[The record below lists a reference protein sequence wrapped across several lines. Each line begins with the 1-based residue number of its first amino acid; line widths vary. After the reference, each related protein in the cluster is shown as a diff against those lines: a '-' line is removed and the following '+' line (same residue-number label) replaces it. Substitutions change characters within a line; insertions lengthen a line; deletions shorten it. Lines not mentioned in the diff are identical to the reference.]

1 MKTKLLIGK
10 AGLDGHDRGV
20 MTVVKALQNAGFEVI
35 YSGLYLS
42 PEDFVNM
49 AINENVK
56 AIGMSIMTGAHKV
69 LVPKVIELLK
79 EKNHE
84 DIPVFGGGIIPEN
97 DIAKLKE
104 AGMRE
109 VFLPGV
115 TLDKIVEFVKNLVGE

>member
-35 YSGLYLS
+35 YSGFYLS

-79 EKNHE
+79 
-84 DIPVFGGGIIPEN
+84 
-97 DIAKLKE
+97 
-104 AGMRE
+104 
-109 VFLPGV
+109 
-115 TLDKIVEFVKNLVGE
+115 